1 MALFLTLLLFFV
13 DLSINL
19 IPLYLPPLPNR
30 EAEFTEYR
38 PVRLFVGTWNVN
50 GKFPKEDIS
59 AWLTEGADADVYL
72 PDVYVVGLQEMVD
85 LTAANVV
92 AQAQCGK
99 RSKEWLVLLQET
111 LSKASSGGKEGERF
125 ELLGTHYLVGV
136 MIAVLVKK
144 KYRPF
149 ITGLQEATA
158 AVGLFGVG
166 GNKGG
171 TALRFR
177 LFDTTFCFVCAH
189 LAAHQNAVAQ
199 RNNDYH
205 AINAKIEFRDEG
217 AGSGSIGGGE
227 VDVAP
232 SSPSASTSSPSTF
245 GVFDHDFLVW
255 LGDFNYRLSEGL
267 PTEKVFELVGQP
279 LGGGGGSTTSIGS
292 LSGGALE
299 SLRRA
304 DQLCIERAAGR
315 VFSGFSEGPLSFRPT
330 YKFQVGTSL
339 YEARPEKKLRPPAW
353 CDRILWRTSPGV
365 TSPRHW
371 RQLFYGSVES
381 IKASDH
387 KPVHALFEVAV
398 KTCME
403 DHRRRVVEDVCATLR
418 GLENSS
424 VPKLNVSVKDAPPG
438 VVGDCNGSPDS
449 GAPLGL
455 KIQDAVCGLPF
466 TITLELTNTGDVVAP
481 WHLLSKTE
489 EKAMCKDWVRVDP
502 PYGVLTPRSS
512 VTLTL
517 TVLVN
522 VAVARDLSLGRE
534 LAASYLNVSPS
545 LVDGTAFP
553 AALAY
558 GRGVLEDILVI
569 RAERGRDLYL
579 PISVSVLPSAWGAT
593 LAQLSHRPEP
603 MRALSVNGLASESV
617 KTALRSEA
625 PNGSAFN
632 ASGGSRVLGLGLD
645 CMIEGGMDSVSR
657 RGDVK
662 MGVPKEIWRLVDAL
676 LERSATFIIPE
687 LFIDPPDPKEVI
699 AVQSAID
706 CGDPLPASFTPVA
719 LGSALL
725 DLLRSLREP
734 LIPANLF
741 PSLIDVSKSGGAD
754 AWCAST
760 LRGLPPLHYNV
771 LVFLCR
777 FAREFVAATSNK
789 TGTTKASVVDGIS
802 LPFSRA
808 FMRRFSH
815 EEAPSHAHY
824 GQKNGEGPILEAG
837 VGIGGKLPEECGLL
851 AENWDFSDK
860 STRWEPTEE
869 EGEAMKLC
877 TAALFGNVSLSI

>member
-1 MALFLTLLLFFV
+1 M
-13 DLSINL
+13 
-19 IPLYLPPLPNR
+19 
-30 EAEFTEYR
+30 
-38 PVRLFVGTWNVN
+38 N

-99 RSKEWLVLLQET
+99 RSKEWLVLLQDT

-125 ELLGTHYLVGV
+125 ELLGTQYLVGV

-171 TALRFR
+171 AAMRFR

-189 LAAHQNAVAQ
+189 LAAHQNAVTQ

-217 AGSGSIGGGE
+217 TGSGSVGGVE

-232 SSPSASTSSPSTF
+232 SSPSPSNSQTSTY

-279 LGGGGGSTTSIGS
+279 LGGVGTNPSVS
-292 LSGGALE
+292 LFGGALE
-299 SLRRA
+299 TLRRA
-304 DQLCIERAAGR
+304 DQLCTERAAGR
-315 VFSGFSEGPLSFRPT
+315 VFASFNEGPLSFRPT

-371 RQLFYGSVES
+371 RQLYYGSVES

-403 DHRRRVVEDVCATLR
+403 DHRRRVIEDVSATLR
-418 GLENSS
+418 AMENSS
-424 VPKLNVSVKDAPPG
+424 VPKLSVSVKDAPSGVFGECVGVPG
-438 VVGDCNGSPDS
+438 S

-455 KIQDAVCGLPF
+455 KIQDAVCGLPI
-466 TITLELTNTGDVVAP
+466 TITLELSNTGDVVAP
-481 WHLLSKTE
+481 WHLLTKTE
-489 EKAMCKDWVRVDP
+489 EKATCKDWVKVDP
-502 PYGVLTPRSS
+502 PYGLLPPRSS
-512 VTLTL
+512 VDLTV
-517 TVLVN
+517 TVLVS

-534 LAASYLNVSPS
+534 LAGSYLAVSPS
-545 LVDGTAFP
+545 QVDGITLPTALP
-553 AALAY
+553 Y
-558 GRGVLEDILVI
+558 GRGILEEILVI

-579 PISVSVLPSAWGAT
+579 PLSVSVLPSAWGAT
-593 LAQLSHRPEP
+593 LAQLSRRSEP
-603 MRALSVNGLASESV
+603 MRALDVTIFAPGSVNS
-617 KTALRSEA
+617 
-625 PNGSAFN
+625 
-632 ASGGSRVLGLGLD
+632 SGGVAFAGSSLDVSADSRAFGAVVDGVK
-645 CMIEGGMDSVSR
+645 EGEEDSGSR
-657 RGDVK
+657 KGDVK
-662 MGVPKEIWRLVDAL
+662 LGIPKEIWRLVSAL
-676 LERSATFIIPE
+676 LAHPGALSSPG
-687 LFIDPPDPKEVI
+687 LFLDPSDPKELLAI
-699 AVQSAID
+699 RSAID
-706 CGDPLPASFTPVA
+706 SGSPLPTPFIPNA
-719 LGSALL
+719 LGGALL
-725 DLLRSLREP
+725 DLVHSLREP
-734 LIPANLF
+734 LIPSHLF
-741 PSLIDVSKSGGAD
+741 PSPAELAKGGGVET
-754 AWCAST
+754 WCAST
-760 LRGLPPLHYNV
+760 LRALPPLHYNV
-771 LVFLCR
+771 LVYLCR
-777 FAREFVAATSNK
+777 FAREVMAAVVSTSGFSK
-789 TGTTKASVVDGIS
+789 TSVIDDLS
-802 LPFSRA
+802 FSFSRA
-808 FMRRFSH
+808 FMRRSMH
-815 EEAPSHAHY
+815 EEGSLHAHY
-824 GQKNGEGPILEAG
+824 GPKNGEGPILETG
-837 VGIGGKLPEECGLL
+837 VGIGRLLEEGGLL
-851 AENWDFSDK
+851 GENEGEFADK
-860 STRWEPTEE
+860 STRWEPSEE
-869 EGEAMKLC
+869 EGEAMKKC
-877 TAALFGNVSLSI
+877 MAALLGSVSLGF